1 MYAGNLACRDEF
13 SLSAEEGLRSCAN
26 LDGALPELLLEEIDL
41 AGRSTRVRQK
51 RALVEM
57 AADLVEEEDHCA
69 TSESQR

>member
-1 MYAGNLACRDEF
+1 M
-13 SLSAEEGLRSCAN
+13 RSCAN